1 VQAVWIY
8 TCIVHRFF
16 DERRKDYFVMYVH
29 HIVTIMLVAASL
41 SAGYLRIGLIVL
53 YVHDVSDILVDLLK
67 MLNYLKLEGP
77 RGLFASEIAYVSC
90 VLGWIYWRLYQFP
103 FRVIRGSFLETWQ
116 WNAPQPRWGDFFF
129 GFIDTDL
136 PLYLHTN
143 VLLTVLFGLHIYWG
157 HLFLMIGYRILTE
170 SIREASRQDYEGDS
184 DVESDH
190 EADSPR
196 GDEEEEQEG
205 SGRKPA
211 VKDGKQPNGKA
222 ASRGATPAPAQ
233 PATASADGGSVQD
246 AALKAAAPG
255 SGGGKRSGAGSAGG
269 KRK

>member
-1 VQAVWIY
+1 LGGAQAVWIY

-16 DERRKDYFVMYVH
+16 DERRKDYFVLYVH

-53 YVHDVSDILVDLLK
+53 YVHDVSDILVDTLK
-67 MLNYLKLEGP
+67 MVNYLKLEGP

-116 WNAPQPRWGDFFF
+116 WNAPQPRVNDFLF
-129 GFIDTDL
+129 GFVLTDL

-170 SIREASRQDYEGDS
+170 SAREASRQEYEGDS
-184 DVESDH
+184 DDET
-190 EADSPR
+190 EAT
-196 GDEEEEQEG
+196 GTHT
-205 SGRKPA
+205 KPHA
-211 VKDGKQPNGKA
+211 GKA
-222 ASRGATPAPAQ
+222 AASAVADGKMATDGDATRKRGAPLA
-233 PATASADGGSVQD
+233 
-246 AALKAAAPG
+246 
-255 SGGGKRSGAGSAGG
+255 GGGGG
-269 KRK
+269 GGRCKE